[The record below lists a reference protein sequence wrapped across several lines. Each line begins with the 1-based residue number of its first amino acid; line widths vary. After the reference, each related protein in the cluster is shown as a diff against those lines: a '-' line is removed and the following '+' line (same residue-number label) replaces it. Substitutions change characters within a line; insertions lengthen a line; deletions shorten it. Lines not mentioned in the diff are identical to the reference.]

1 MQSPGYAR
9 ENIFAILM
17 VDKECFLTVSRYTST
32 INFLDKGR
40 PSAGATDRRSKER
53 SQRRPRLKCYNVI
66 LTFYFRKFH
75 FSPEGSLIV
84 FNASYPDA
92 GAYECVADNGRQ
104 GGRKTA
110 RKDN

>member
-1 MQSPGYAR
+1 ML
-9 ENIFAILM
+9 FA
-17 VDKECFLTVSRYTST
+17 S
-32 INFLDKGR
+32 
-40 PSAGATDRRSKER
+40 
-53 SQRRPRLKCYNVI
+53 
-66 LTFYFRKFH
+66 RKFH
-75 FSPEGSLIV
+75 FSPEGSLII

>member
-1 MQSPGYAR
+1 MPRHTS
-9 ENIFAILM
+9 AI
-17 VDKECFLTVSRYTST
+17 
-32 INFLDKGR
+32 NNLDKGR
-40 PSAGATDRRSKER
+40 PSAAAADRR
-53 SQRRPRLKCYNVI
+53 PGVHIILKAKAACII
-66 LTFYFRKFH
+66 LLFASRKFH